1 MMRRLNP
8 KLITHILAVATAM
21 ICQCFCQTSVVFA
34 QATAPLVVKVA
45 PSDGALAQR
54 IARAAAMAE
63 AKANAAVT
71 NNNAAANQGAGA
83 PLINVDALPK
93 PLVSSSNAAR
103 GLDLEALAAKYAS
116 SAQLP
121 QGPTM
126 LAFVSLS
133 LPAPSLQKL
142 LIDAERYGVTLVIRG
157 MVGGSLTQTAIR
169 VQKLL
174 GTRKVA
180 WVIDSE
186 AFKRYSV
193 QAVPTYV
200 FVRDGSQAIPSCGA
214 EQCTAPNGFVQL
226 AGDVPIRYALD
237 QFQTQQG
244 FKTAVEQFQAT
255 ADRGA
260 RP

>member
-1 MMRRLNP
+1 MTRLNP
-8 KLITHILAVATAM
+8 KLKTHVLAAAM
-21 ICQCFCQTSVVFA
+21 VMVGQCFHQPSVVFA
-34 QATAPLVVKVA
+34 QTAELPLVKAA
-45 PSDGALAQR
+45 PSDDALAQR
-54 IARAAAMAE
+54 IARAAAMAD

-103 GLDLEALAAKYAS
+103 GLDLEALAAKYANS
-116 SAQLP
+116 TRLP
-121 QGPTM
+121 QGSTM
-126 LAFVSLS
+126 LAFVSLQM
-133 LPAPSLQKL
+133 PTQSLQKL
-142 LIDAERYGVTLVIRG
+142 LMDAERYGVTLVLRG
-157 MVGGSLTQTAIR
+157 MVGGSITQTAIR

-193 QAVPTYV
+193 QAVPSYV

-214 EQCTAPNGFVQL
+214 EQCEAPNGFVQL

-237 QFQTQQG
+237 QFQAQQG
-244 FKTAVEQFQAT
+244 FKAAVERFRAA

>member
-1 MMRRLNP
+1 MTRLSP
-8 KLITHILAVATAM
+8 KLKTHFLTAAM
-21 ICQCFCQTSVVFA
+21 VMMSQCFHQSSVVFA
-34 QATAPLVVKVA
+34 QTAELPIMKAA
-45 PSDGALAQR
+45 PSDDALAQR
-54 IARAAAMAE
+54 IARAAAMAD

-71 NNNAAANQGAGA
+71 NNNAAANQVAGV

-93 PLVSSSNAAR
+93 PLVSSASAAR

-126 LAFVSLS
+126 LAFVSLQMPTQS
-133 LPAPSLQKL
+133 LKRL
-142 LIDAERYGVTLVIRG
+142 LIDAERYGVTLVLRG
-157 MVGGSLTQTAIR
+157 MVGGSITQTAIR

-186 AFKRYSV
+186 AFKRYQV

-200 FVRDGSQAIPSCGA
+200 FVRNGSQAIPSCGA
-214 EQCTAPNGFVQL
+214 EQCEAPNGFVQL

-237 QFQTQQG
+237 QFQAQQG
-244 FKTAVEQFQAT
+244 FATAVEQFQAT
-255 ADRGA
+255 ADQGA